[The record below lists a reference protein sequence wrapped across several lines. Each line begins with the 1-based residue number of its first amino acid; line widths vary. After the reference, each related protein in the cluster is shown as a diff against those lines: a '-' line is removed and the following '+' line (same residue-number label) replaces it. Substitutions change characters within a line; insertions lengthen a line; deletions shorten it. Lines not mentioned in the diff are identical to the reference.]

1 MELLALLS
9 NRDEPI
15 ISEVK
20 KALNKYTVY
29 PLRTIEEIEDLHAN
43 IPLNLILIDTVSH
56 KLSAVDDLLNK
67 LDDEMVVLI
76 VPEKLDKHDLENLP
90 KSIYDCITE
99 QLIDAELPV
108 LVGRAI
114 EKQRLKSELTL
125 LRKTRD
131 TSVALQP
138 SAYNVSDAE
147 GFTGRSAL
155 LSGRNLHEKILA
167 NFAKML
173 SVSFDMRK
181 LFNHFMDS
189 VAEIA
194 RVGKMSVMLRD
205 KEGFYVKTHYGLNP
219 YLADS
224 LRLKKESALAV
235 WLAKTGKIMHKPVK
249 LTDAVSMSIKRE
261 MDFLQCVFSFPM
273 MYKGKLIGIFNIDDK
288 ITEELFYKEELEIVY
303 MFCNYL
309 AAAVKDIDLYH
320 QIWYQKEFTKNILSS
335 MNSGM
340 IAIDKEEKITVFNQ
354 QASETLGLDPL
365 EVLGKD
371 LRRLPS
377 PLGDILYETM
387 MFDNS
392 YKRHEVTIQP
402 AKMPVGINSFRLVD
416 ENQNPIGAGIVFSD
430 ISASKK
436 IEEHERRTEK
446 LEAVNDLMAKI
457 AHEVR
462 TPLTSIHTYT
472 QIMRERHSEDKELR
486 DFFATTV
493 IQSIQN
499 LDNLIDKLVIFSS
512 KPDYNFD
519 NQDVNA
525 IINEAKEYVSKNIN
539 RNYKILIE
547 PMNEPFF
554 ISADKKFLIKA
565 IYYII
570 LSIID
575 RTPEG
580 TVITVGAAKIMW
592 GLPSAEIVIRYEGNE
607 FTEDEKQD
615 LLKPLLDI
623 NNLGTELNVPTSL
636 KIIESH
642 KGSLEIK
649 SGNGNNIFAV
659 RLPGIERRSPEISAE
674 EKSAEHG

>member
-43 IPLNLILIDTVSH
+43 IPLNLILIDVVSH
-56 KLSAVDDLLNK
+56 KLSAVDNLLNK
-67 LDDEMVVLI
+67 LDDDLVVLI
-76 VPEKLDKHDLENLP
+76 VPEKLDKRDLENLP
-90 KSIYDCITE
+90 KSIYDCVAE

-108 LVGRAI
+108 LVGRAL
-114 EKQRLKSELTL
+114 ENQRLKNELTL

-131 TSVALQP
+131 ASAALQP
-138 SAYNVSDAE
+138 SVCNVSDAE
-147 GFTGRSAL
+147 GFTGSSAL

-205 KEGFYVKTHYGLNP
+205 KEGFYIKTHYGLDP

-224 LRLKKESALAV
+224 LRLKKDSALAA
-235 WLAKTGKIMHKPVK
+235 WLAKNGRIMHKPVNP
-249 LTDAVSMSIKRE
+249 ANSAAINIKSE
-261 MDFLQCVFSFPM
+261 MELFQCIFSFPM
-273 MYKGKLIGIFNIDDK
+273 MHKGKLIGIFNIGNK
-288 ITEELFYKEELEIVY
+288 ITEESFYKEELEIIY

-309 AAAVKDIDLYH
+309 AAAVKDIDLYN
-320 QIWYQKEFTKNILSS
+320 QILYQKEFTENILSS

-354 QASETLGLDPL
+354 QASETLGLDPS
-365 EVLGKD
+365 EVLGRD

-387 MFDNS
+387 VFENS
-392 YKRHEVTIQP
+392 YKRHEVIIQP
-402 AKMPVGINSFRLVD
+402 AKMPIRINSFRLVD
-416 ENQNPIGAGIVFSD
+416 ENQKPIGAGIVFSD

-436 IEEHERRTEK
+436 LEEQERRTEK

-519 NQDVNA
+519 KQDVNA
-525 IINEAKEYVSKNIN
+525 ILNQAKEYISKNIN

-565 IYYII
+565 LYYII

-607 FTEDEKQD
+607 LTEGEKQD

-623 NNLGTELNVPTSL
+623 SNLGTELNVPTSL

-659 RLPGIERRSPEISAE
+659 RLPGIEKRSSAA
-674 EKSAEHG
+674 SVAGL

>member
-43 IPLNLILIDTVSH
+43 IPLNLILIDIVSH
-56 KLSAVDDLLNK
+56 KLSAVDNLLNK
-67 LDDEMVVLI
+67 LDDDMVVLI
-76 VPEKLDKHDLENLP
+76 VPEKLDKRDLENLP
-90 KSIYDCITE
+90 KSIYDCIAE
-99 QLIDAELPV
+99 QSIDAELPV

-125 LRKTRD
+125 LRRTRD
-131 TSVALQP
+131 TSAALQP
-138 SAYNVSDAE
+138 PVYNVSDAE
-147 GFTGRSAL
+147 RFTGSSAL
-155 LSGRNLHEKILA
+155 LRGRNLHEKILA

-181 LFNHFMDS
+181 LFDHFMDS

-224 LRLKKESALAV
+224 LRLKKDSALAA
-235 WLAKTGKIMHKPVK
+235 WLAKTGKIMHKPVN
-249 LTDAVSMSIKRE
+249 LTDAVSMNIKRE
-261 MDFLQCVFSFPM
+261 MDFLQCAFSFPM

-288 ITEELFYKEELEIVY
+288 ITEESFYKEELEIIY

-365 EVLGKD
+365 EVLGRD

-387 MFDNS
+387 VFDNS
-392 YKRHEVTIQP
+392 YKRHEVIIQP
-402 AKMPVGINSFRLVD
+402 AKMPIGINSFRLVD

-436 IEEHERRTEK
+436 LEEHERRTEK

-499 LDNLIDKLVIFSS
+499 LDNLIDKLIIFSS

-519 NQDVNA
+519 KQDVNA
-525 IINEAKEYVSKNIN
+525 ILSEAKEYVSKNIS

-554 ISADKKFLIKA
+554 ISADRKFLLKA
-565 IYYII
+565 LYYII
-570 LSIID
+570 QSIIEKA
-575 RTPEG
+575 PEG
-580 TVITVGAAKIMW
+580 TVITVSAAKIIW

-607 FTEDEKQD
+607 LTEGEKQD

-659 RLPGIERRSPEISAE
+659 RLPGIERRSPAVSAE
-674 EKSAEHG
+674 GSA

>member
-56 KLSAVDDLLNK
+56 KLSVIENLLK
-67 LDDEMVVLI
+67 SLDDDMVVLI
-76 VPEKLDKHDLENLP
+76 VPEKLDKRDSENLP
-90 KSIYDCITE
+90 KSICDCVAE

-108 LVGRAI
+108 VVGRAI

-131 TSVALQP
+131 DSTALQA
-138 SAYNVSDAE
+138 SVYNVSDTE
-147 GFTGRSAL
+147 GFSGSSAL
-155 LSGRNLHEKILA
+155 LSGRNLHGKILA

-189 VAEIA
+189 VAEIV
-194 RVGKMSVMLRD
+194 RVNKMSVMLRD
-205 KEGFYVKTHYGLNP
+205 QEGFYVKTHYGLDP
-219 YLADS
+219 CLADS
-224 LRLKKESALAV
+224 LRLKKDSALAA
-235 WLAKTGKIMHKPVK
+235 WLARTGKIMHKPVNF
-249 LTDAVSMSIKRE
+249 TDAVSMNIKRE

-288 ITEELFYKEELEIVY
+288 ITEELFYKEELEIIY

-340 IAIDKEEKITVFNQ
+340 IAIDKEEKITIFNQ
-354 QASETLGLDPL
+354 QASETLGLDPS
-365 EVLGKD
+365 EVLGRD
-371 LRRLPS
+371 LRKLPS
-377 PLGDILYETM
+377 PLGDMLYETM

-392 YKRHEVTIQP
+392 YKRHEVIIQP
-402 AKMPVGINSFRLVD
+402 AQTPIGINSFRLVD
-416 ENQNPIGAGIVFSD
+416 ENQNPIGAGIVFTD

-436 IEEHERRTEK
+436 LEEQERRTEK

-472 QIMRERHSEDKELR
+472 QIIRERHSEDKELR

-519 NQDVNA
+519 KENVYT
-525 IINEAKEYVSKNIN
+525 ILNEAKEYISKNIN
-539 RNYKILIE
+539 RNYKVLIE
-547 PMNEPFF
+547 PMTEPFF

-565 IYYII
+565 LHYII

-575 RTPEG
+575 RAPEG
-580 TVITVGAAKIMW
+580 TLITVSAAKVIW
-592 GLPSAEIVIRYEGNE
+592 GLPSAEISIRYEGNE
-607 FTEDEKQD
+607 LTESEKQD

-623 NNLGTELNVPTSL
+623 SNLGTELNVPTSL

-649 SGNGNNIFAV
+649 SGNGSNIFAI
-659 RLPGIERRSPEISAE
+659 RLPGIERRSPEISVE
-674 EKSAEHG
+674 EKRA